1 MIEELVKNMLPTA
14 TNVALAPT
22 VLPIRR
28 DALMDTKTQPF
39 PYQGSK
45 RSLAPTIIPL
55 MGDFGRVVEP
65 FAGSA
70 AVSIAA
76 RATGLAGPGVIADV
90 NAPLMDLWREIL
102 NAPEEL
108 ADTYSKLW
116 EAQQDDPKVFFN
128 MVRDRFNDAP
138 RPADFLYLLN
148 RIVKG
153 ALRYGRDG
161 RMNQG
166 PDNRR
171 LGARPNVV
179 RTRLRRVS
187 ALMAGTEV
195 VTGSYEDVL
204 ASVNPDTDVVYMDP
218 PYQGTTVSR
227 DRRYISGV
235 SRTHF
240 EEQLAILIERGVP
253 FIVSY
258 DAITTDDKYG
268 KPLDPALG
276 LTHVHVTSGT
286 SAQGTLTGNA
296 HMSVESLYLSPTL
309 AGNLDPTEHAVTEA
323 RLF

>member
-1 MIEELVKNMLPTA
+1 MKKVLPTA
-14 TNVALAPT
+14 TNVELAPT
-22 VLPIRR
+22 LLPTRR
-28 DALMDTKTQPF
+28 DASMDTKTQPF

-55 MGDFGRVVEP
+55 IGVCGRVVEP

-70 AVSIAA
+70 AISIAA
-76 RATGLAGPGVIADV
+76 RATGVAGPGVIADL

-102 NAPEEL
+102 SAPEEL
-108 ADTYSKLW
+108 ADAYSELW
-116 EAQQDDPKVFFN
+116 MAQQADPKTFFN

-138 RPADFLYLLN
+138 EPADFLYLLN

-171 LGARPNVV
+171 LGAKPNVV

-227 DRRYISGV
+227 DRRYISGLN
-235 SRTHF
+235 RAHF
-240 EEQLAILIERGVP
+240 EEQLALLIERGVR

-268 KPLDPALG
+268 ERLDPALG

-286 SAQGTLTGNA
+286 SAQGTLVGNA

-309 AGNLDPTEHAVTEA
+309 AKNLDLAEHAMTEA

>member
-1 MIEELVKNMLPTA
+1 MKNVLPTT

-22 VLPIRR
+22 LLPIRR
-28 DALMDTKTQPF
+28 DALMNTKTQPF

-55 MGDFGRVVEP
+55 MGVCGRVVEP

-76 RATGLAGPGVIADV
+76 RATGVAGPGVIADV

-102 NAPEEL
+102 SAPEEL
-108 ADTYSKLW
+108 ADAYSELW
-116 EAQQDDPKVFFN
+116 MAQQDNPKAFFN
-128 MVRDRFNDAP
+128 MVRDRFNDTPA
-138 RPADFLYLLN
+138 PADFLYLLN

-171 LGARPNVV
+171 LGAKPDVV

-187 ALMAGTEV
+187 ELMAGTEV
-195 VTGSYEDVL
+195 VTSSYDKVL
-204 ASVNPDTDVVYMDP
+204 TSVNPDTDVVYMDP

-227 DRRYISGV
+227 DRRYISGL
-235 SRTHF
+235 SRTDL
-240 EEQLAILIERGVP
+240 EEQLALLIKRGVR

-268 KPLDPALG
+268 EPLDPALG

-286 SAQGTLTGNA
+286 SAQGTLVGNT

-309 AGNLDPTEHAVTEA
+309 AANLHVGEQATIEA
-323 RLF
+323 YLF